1 MTKTRPASHPARWP
15 LLLAL
20 ALSPIPTPAES
31 PTLSSLSPSE
41 IAQGKHLFE
50 GQCSACHGFHGEGG
64 RGANLTLPRLAHA
77 PDDASL
83 IDVVQNGIPGS
94 AMPGSFMTDREARL
108 IAGYVRSLGH
118 SPAAPPPGN
127 PANGRAI
134 FLTKANC
141 LACHIVRGQG
151 AAIGPDLTA
160 IGARRSPAYLRNVL
174 LDPAKSAPE
183 DFLMV
188 RAVTVS
194 GERVT
199 GIRVNEDTFTIQIKD
214 TNNRFYSFAKASLAQ
229 LDRLPGTT
237 PMPSYSH
244 SLTPSELDDLTA
256 YLSTLRGAP

>member
-1 MTKTRPASHPARWP
+1 MRWP
-15 LLLAL
+15 LLAAIAL
-20 ALSPIPTPAES
+20 APLPALAQSLS
-31 PTLSSLSPSE
+31 LSSLSPSE

-64 RGANLTLPRLAHA
+64 RGANLTLPPLAHA

-94 AMPGSFMTDREARL
+94 AMPGSFMTDREALL

-118 SPAAPPPGN
+118 SPAAPPPGD
-127 PANGRAI
+127 PAKGRKI
-134 FLTKANC
+134 FFRYSNC
-141 LACHIVRGQG
+141 LSCHIVQG
-151 AAIGPDLTA
+151 EGGALGPDLTL
-160 IGARRSPAYLRNVL
+160 IGARRSPTYLRNVL
-174 LDPAKSAPE
+174 LDPAKFAPE

-188 RAVTVS
+188 RAVTAS

-214 TNNRFYSFAKASLAQ
+214 TNNRFHSFAKASLAQ

-244 SLTPSELDDLTA
+244 SLTPAELDDLTA
-256 YLSTLRGAP
+256 YLSSLRFPL